1 MLIRFWSVIVALAV
15 TANPIWFA
23 LANTFMTDVPFLSVL
38 VFSILQ
44 LVPGDPALTVAGM
57 GASSADVE
65 TIRAQLGLDRPLPV
79 QFVTWLWRVL
89 QGDWGVSIV
98 SRAPVLPTLLARLQM
113 TLLLATAGIAFAATV
128 GIVLG
133 INAALRANT
142 AADLWLS
149 LVALAGI
156 STPIFWVGLIL
167 QLVFAIQL
175 GLLPATGAGSPL
187 HLVLPALTIG
197 ANSIGIIMR
206 ITRASMLETLQQD
219 YVRTARAK
227 GVGQSGIL
235 YRHALRNALIPVMTV
250 VGVQFAY
257 LMGGAVL
264 TESVFVWPGIGKLIA
279 DSVFRRD
286 FPMVQGVILAI
297 GILFVLVNTLVDLAY
312 SLADP
317 RVRLG

>member
-1 MLIRFWSVIVALAV
+1 MPLASFLLRRGAHAILV
-15 TANPIWFA
+15 L
-23 LANTFMTDVPFLSVL
+23 LALSVL
-38 VFSILQ
+38 VFSVLQ
-44 LVPGDPALTVAGM
+44 LVPGDPALTIAGM
-57 GASSADVE
+57 GASSSDVE

-79 QFVTWLWRVL
+79 QFAGWLWRVL

-98 SRAPVLPTLLARLQM
+98 SRAPVLPILVARLQM
-113 TLLLATAGIAFAATV
+113 TLLLATAGIAFAATA

-227 GVGQSGIL
+227 GVGRRGIL

-264 TESVFVWPGIGKLIA
+264 TESVFVWPGVGKLIA

-286 FPMVQGVILAI
+286 VPMVQGVILAI

-312 SLADP
+312 GLVDP